1 MDSEARS
8 IVDDD
13 PRCADGRRRQISA
26 AVRFRIVTQAA
37 TAARRRIVIQDC
49 DRCTLPDSDPGCDRC
64 TPTDS
69 GPELRPLYADG

>member
-13 PRCADGRRRQISA
+13 PRGADGRRRQIPA
-26 AVRFRIVTQAA
+26 AVRLRIVTQG
-37 TAARRRIVIQDC
+37 C
-49 DRCTLPDSDPGCDRC
+49 DRCTLP
-64 TPTDS
+64 DS